1 MSSPPYQSQTSPPAH
16 SPPYPSHSQVP
27 SLNTL
32 SNGANSNKKRGAGDG
47 GPSPSLKRRKP
58 STMSI
63 ASTGSAHPLRQ
74 TSFPP
79 DESAFGARS
88 PSVGFDNDNIS
99 IVSGSAVSASAAPA
113 KKKRGR
119 KSKADKAREAAEKE
133 GTPSTVGGRAGT
145 VASGRSGA
153 GRGGQSAVGEDG
165 ADEEEEDDK
174 DIKTKM
180 GVAQFERSREERE
193 EEKRLRFML
202 VQQMDKDQAE
212 RYEMWHAAKLT
223 ESVVKRIV
231 NAAVSQS
238 VPANVYKAMQ
248 SVAKVFVGDVIE
260 ESCRVRSEWVAKTN
274 EPQAEEGVNNPPW
287 PYEGEEHWEGAEEGR
302 PRATHPKAKPKEP
315 PKGALRPDHVRE
327 AWRRYKTSAEGG
339 NVGSLGLW
347 HAQQSS
353 GVERFGV
360 RTGGRRLFK

>member
-1 MSSPPYQSQTSPPAH
+1 
-16 SPPYPSHSQVP
+16 
-27 SLNTL
+27 
-32 SNGANSNKKRGAGDG
+32 
-47 GPSPSLKRRKP
+47 
-58 STMSI
+58 
-63 ASTGSAHPLRQ
+63 
-74 TSFPP
+74 
-79 DESAFGARS
+79 
-88 PSVGFDNDNIS
+88 
-99 IVSGSAVSASAAPA
+99 
-113 KKKRGR
+113 
-119 KSKADKAREAAEKE
+119 
-133 GTPSTVGGRAGT
+133 
-145 VASGRSGA
+145 
-153 GRGGQSAVGEDG
+153 
-165 ADEEEEDDK
+165 
-174 DIKTKM
+174 
-180 GVAQFERSREERE
+180 
-193 EEKRLRFML
+193 ML
-202 VQQMDKDQAE
+202 Q
-212 RYEMWHAAKLT
+212 
-223 ESVVKRIV
+223 IV

-248 SVAKVFVGDVIE
+248 SVAKVFVGDIIE

-315 PKGALRPDHVRE
+315 PRGALRPGHVRE